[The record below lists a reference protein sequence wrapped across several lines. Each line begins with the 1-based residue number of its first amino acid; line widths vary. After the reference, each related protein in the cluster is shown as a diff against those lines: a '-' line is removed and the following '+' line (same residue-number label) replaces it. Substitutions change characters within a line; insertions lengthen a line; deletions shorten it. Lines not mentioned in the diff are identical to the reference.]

1 MPLLTDLLA
10 TQLDTAFKDALEIG
24 LHDAFKEFLA
34 FQQTATDGSSQD
46 QFEAA
51 VDSAAKVGGT
61 IGGSTFKNA
70 AADAIEAFVK
80 SGTVTTVVSTAVVV
94 ATTGTAV
101 AQAGGGT
108 GTGSGTGA
116 PFSGIS

>member
-24 LHDAFKEFLA
+24 LHDAFREFLN

-51 VDSAAKVGGT
+51 VDSAASVGGA
-61 IGGSTFKNA
+61 IGGTTFKNA
-70 AADAIEAFVK
+70 AATAIEAFVK
-80 SGTVTTVVSTAVVV
+80 SGTVTTIVNTAVVT
-94 ATTGTAV
+94 AGTA
-101 AQAGGGT
+101 GT
-108 GTGSGTGA
+108 GVGSGKGA